1 MRTRTIAGGFPG
13 IFVIVNLLI
22 QSSRPAWAER
32 PIDYSGPIVITHGG
46 TYSGNWQSLDPN
58 TPAVTIRTAEP
69 VVIANSRISSRSSL
83 IKTRIAHA
91 KLTVRD
97 TSGYGLNPDVRGRA
111 PGRFLDAEG
120 FDNIDLEN
128 NYLEGTS
135 GIYLLDANVGSG
147 TVRVIANRALN
158 IDGRKSDGAGRLP
171 RLQHPHPPQRRHHRG
186 RLRRA
191 CSSWQLDKV
200 RHVPGMEVAW
210 NQVIN
215 EPGKSRVEDNIN
227 IYHSSGTADSPLLIH
242 DNYIQG
248 AYTIKPWQGSYSDG
262 TWNYDWGYSGG
273 GILLGDGKTTDPAQ
287 GVVVRAGV
295 PEPGGLDDQ
304 LRDRDRGR
312 PRQSRST
319 TTGSSPAAYWPTGGR
334 SSARTSGPCIWDC
347 YQVGSSVFYNNSGHG
362 NTVGWI
368 QGTVRPQRLV
378 GPERHV
384 LDEQRPHGRT
394 DHPRHRGGRVR
405 PLEGQARG
413 GGRDGRP
420 SPAVAAR

>member
-158 IDGRKSDGAGRLP
+158 IDGRKSDGQGGFLDFNTRTRLSDGTTEDGFKCVQF
-171 RLQHPHPPQRRHHRG
+171 L
-186 RLRRA
+186 A
-191 CSSWQLDKV
+191 LDKV
-200 RHVPGMEVAW
+200 RHVPGMEMAW

-215 EPGKSRVEDNIN
+215 EPGRSRVEDNIN
-227 IYHSSGTADSPLLIH
+227 IYLSSGTADSPLRIH

-262 TWNYDWGYSGG
+262 AYSYDWGYSGG
-273 GILLGDGKTTDPAQ
+273 GILLGDGKTTDPAKASSFVQ
-287 GVVVRAGV
+287 AYDNQVVSTTNYGIAIDAGHDNRFSNNRIVSCGLLADGRAIAGQNVGAGIWDGYKTGPLVFYDNSGDGNLSGWVRGTRRTGRNGWWVPNATSWTNNVHMAGPITRATEVAEFDRWKGKLAAAGV
-295 PEPGGLDDQ
+295 TVG
-304 LRDRDRGR
+304 
-312 PRQSRST
+312 PRQ
-319 TTGSSPAAYWPTGGR
+319 P
-334 SSARTSGPCIWDC
+334 
-347 YQVGSSVFYNNSGHG
+347 
-362 NTVGWI
+362 
-368 QGTVRPQRLV
+368 
-378 GPERHV
+378 
-384 LDEQRPHGRT
+384 
-394 DHPRHRGGRVR
+394 
-405 PLEGQARG
+405 
-413 GGRDGRP
+413 
-420 SPAVAAR
+420 